1 MNRPFHAETD
11 IMPFDY
17 ETLLVLGGLLLLAGA
32 AVGFLAGLFGV
43 GGGAVSVPVLYEAFG
58 FMGIDDAVRMPLA
71 VGTSLALIVPTS
83 LQSARGHYLR
93 GAMDV
98 TVLRQWALPIL
109 LGVAVGAIVARY
121 SDPWVFKLV
130 FIGVAGVVSV
140 RMLRGSGWNIANT
153 LPGRGLMGVF
163 GAIIGFLSSLMGIGG
178 GAISNLLLS
187 LFGTPIHR
195 AVATSAGVGVL
206 ISIPGAIGYIYAG
219 WGKVGL
225 PPDALGYVSI
235 LGFLLLLPTS
245 LLTTRLGVRV
255 AHRLKKRQLELLF
268 GLFLMTVCL
277 RFIYDIISA

>member
-1 MNRPFHAETD
+1 MNFD
-11 IMPFDY
+11 I
-17 ETLLVLGGLLLLAGA
+17 ETLLVLGGLLLVAGA

-58 FMGIDDAVRMPLA
+58 FMGIEDGVRMPLA

-83 LQSARGHYLR
+83 LQSARSHYLR
-93 GAMDV
+93 GAMDLR
-98 TVLRQWALPIL
+98 VLRQWAVPIL
-109 LGVAVGAIVARY
+109 IGVSIGSVVARY
-121 SDPWVFKLV
+121 ADPWVFKLV
-130 FIGVAGVVSV
+130 FIGVAGLVSV
-140 RMLRGSGWNIANT
+140 RMLRGSGWNVADA
-153 LPGRGLMGVF
+153 LPGRGLMSMF
-163 GAIIGFLSSLMGIGG
+163 GMTIGFLSSLMGIGG
-178 GAISNLLLS
+178 GAISNLILS

-219 WGKVGL
+219 WGKAGL

-245 LLTTRLGVRV
+245 FLTTRFGVQA
-255 AHRLKKRQLELLF
+255 AHALKKRQLEVLF

-277 RFIYDIISA
+277 RFIYDMFIGGAS

>member
-1 MNRPFHAETD
+1 MNFD
-11 IMPFDY
+11 I
-17 ETLLVLGGLLLLAGA
+17 ETLLALGGLLLVAGA

-58 FMGIDDAVRMPLA
+58 FMGIEDGVRMPLA

-83 LQSARGHYLR
+83 LQSARSHYLR
-93 GAMDV
+93 GAMDLR
-98 TVLRQWALPIL
+98 VLRQWAVPIL
-109 LGVAVGAIVARY
+109 IGVSIGSVVARY
-121 SDPWVFKLV
+121 ADPWVFKLV
-130 FIGVAGVVSV
+130 FIGVAGLVSV
-140 RMLRGSGWNIANT
+140 RMLRGSGWNVADA
-153 LPGRGLMGVF
+153 LPGRGLMSMF
-163 GAIIGFLSSLMGIGG
+163 GMTIGFLSSLMGIGG
-178 GAISNLLLS
+178 GAISNLILS

-219 WGKVGL
+219 WGKAGL

-245 LLTTRLGVRV
+245 FLTTRFGVQA
-255 AHRLKKRQLELLF
+255 AHALKKRQLEVLF

-277 RFIYDIISA
+277 RFIYDMFIGGAS

>member
-1 MNRPFHAETD
+1 MNFD
-11 IMPFDY
+11 I
-17 ETLLVLGGLLLLAGA
+17 ETLLVLGGLLLVAGA

-58 FMGIDDAVRMPLA
+58 FMGIEDGVRMPLA

-83 LQSARGHYLR
+83 LQSARSHYLR
-93 GAMDV
+93 GAMDLR
-98 TVLRQWALPIL
+98 VLRQWAVPIL
-109 LGVAVGAIVARY
+109 IGVSIGSVVARY
-121 SDPWVFKLV
+121 ADPWVFKLV
-130 FIGVAGVVSV
+130 FIGVAGLVSV
-140 RMLRGSGWNIANT
+140 RMLRGSGWNVADA
-153 LPGRGLMGVF
+153 LPGRGLMSMF
-163 GAIIGFLSSLMGIGG
+163 GMTIGFLSSLMGIGG
-178 GAISNLLLS
+178 GAISNLILS

-219 WGKVGL
+219 WGKAGL

-245 LLTTRLGVRV
+245 FLTTRFGVQA
-255 AHRLKKRQLELLF
+255 AHALKKRQLEVLF

-277 RFIYDIISA
+277 RFIYDMFIGAS

>member
-1 MNRPFHAETD
+1 MNFD
-11 IMPFDY
+11 I
-17 ETLLVLGGLLLLAGA
+17 ETLLALGGLLLVAGA

-58 FMGIDDAVRMPLA
+58 FMGIDDGVRMPLA

-83 LQSARGHYLR
+83 LQSARSHYLR
-93 GAMDV
+93 GAMDLR
-98 TVLRQWALPIL
+98 VLRQWAVPIL
-109 LGVAVGAIVARY
+109 IGVSIGSVVARY
-121 SDPWVFKLV
+121 ADPWVFKLV
-130 FIGVAGVVSV
+130 FIGVAGLVSV
-140 RMLRGSGWNIANT
+140 RMLRGSGWNAADT
-153 LPGRGLMGVF
+153 LPGKGLMRLF
-163 GAIIGFLSSLMGIGG
+163 GMVIGFLSSLMGIGG
-178 GAISNLLLS
+178 GAISNLILS

-219 WGKVGL
+219 WGKAGL

-245 LLTTRLGVRV
+245 FLTTRFGVQA
-255 AHRLKKRQLELLF
+255 AHALKKRQLEVLF

-277 RFIYDIISA
+277 RFIYDMFIGGAS

>member
-1 MNRPFHAETD
+1 
-11 IMPFDY
+11 MPFDM
-17 ETLLVLGGLLLLAGA
+17 ETVLALAGLLLVAGA

-58 FMGIDDAVRMPLA
+58 LLGIDDSVRMPLA

-93 GAMDV
+93 GAIDMP
-98 TVLRQWALPIL
+98 TLRLWAFPIL
-109 LGVAVGAIVARY
+109 FGVIAGSVIARY

-140 RMLRGSGWNIANT
+140 RMLRGSGWTVAST
-153 LPGRGLMGVF
+153 LPGAGIMRLFGV
-163 GAIIGFLSSLMGIGG
+163 AIGFLSSLMGIGG
-178 GAISNLLLS
+178 GAISNLVLS

-206 ISIPGAIGYIYAG
+206 ISIPGAIGYIFAG
-219 WGKVGL
+219 WGKAGL
-225 PPDALGYVSI
+225 PLDAFGYVSL
-235 LGFLLLLPTS
+235 LGFLLMLPTS
-245 LLTTRLGVRV
+245 FLTTRFGVRA
-255 AHRLKKRQLELLF
+255 AHGLGKRQLELLF

-277 RFIYDIISA
+277 RFLYDLLA

>member
-1 MNRPFHAETD
+1 
-11 IMPFDY
+11 MPFDF
-17 ETLLVLGGLLLLAGA
+17 ETLLVLGGLLLVAGA

-58 FMGIDDAVRMPLA
+58 LMGIDDTVRMPLA

-93 GAMDV
+93 GAMDM
-98 TVLRQWALPIL
+98 TVLRQWAPPIL
-109 LGVAVGAIVARY
+109 FGVSIGAAVARY

-140 RMLRGSGWNIANT
+140 RMLRGSGWNLADG
-153 LPGRGLMGVF
+153 LPGKGLMRVF
-163 GAIIGFLSSLMGIGG
+163 GLVIGFLSSLMGIGG
-178 GAISNLLLS
+178 GAISNLILS

-225 PPDALGYVSI
+225 PADALGYISI
-235 LGFLLLLPTS
+235 LGFLLMLPTS
-245 LLTTRLGVRV
+245 LLTTRFGVRA
-255 AHRLKKRQLELLF
+255 AHGLKKRQLELLF

-277 RFIYDIISA
+277 RFLYDLVAA

>member
-1 MNRPFHAETD
+1 MNFD
-11 IMPFDY
+11 I
-17 ETLLVLGGLLLLAGA
+17 ETLLALGGLLLVAGA

-58 FMGIDDAVRMPLA
+58 FMGIDDGVRMPLA

-83 LQSARGHYLR
+83 LQSARSHYLR
-93 GAMDV
+93 GAMDLH
-98 TVLRQWALPIL
+98 VLRQWAVPIL
-109 LGVAVGAIVARY
+109 IGVSVGSVVARY
-121 SDPWVFKLV
+121 ADPWVFKLV
-130 FIGVAGVVSV
+130 FIGVAGLVSV
-140 RMLRGSGWNIANT
+140 RMLRGSGWNVADA
-153 LPGRGLMGVF
+153 LPGKGLMSVF
-163 GAIIGFLSSLMGIGG
+163 GMIIGFLSSLMGIGG
-178 GAISNLLLS
+178 GAISNLILS

-219 WGKVGL
+219 WGKAGL

-245 LLTTRLGVRV
+245 FLTTRFGVQA
-255 AHRLKKRQLELLF
+255 AHALKKRQLEVLF

-277 RFIYDIISA
+277 RFIYDMFFAGAS

>member
-1 MNRPFHAETD
+1 MNFD
-11 IMPFDY
+11 I
-17 ETLLVLGGLLLLAGA
+17 ETLLALGGLLLVAGA

-58 FMGIDDAVRMPLA
+58 FMGIDDGVRMPLA

-83 LQSARGHYLR
+83 LQSARSHYLR
-93 GAMDV
+93 GAMDLR
-98 TVLRQWALPIL
+98 VLRQWAVPIL
-109 LGVAVGAIVARY
+109 IGVSIGSVVARY
-121 SDPWVFKLV
+121 ADPWVFKLV
-130 FIGVAGVVSV
+130 FIGVAGLVSV
-140 RMLRGSGWNIANT
+140 RMLRGSGWNVADA
-153 LPGRGLMGVF
+153 LPGRGLMSMF
-163 GAIIGFLSSLMGIGG
+163 GMTIGFLSSLMGIGG
-178 GAISNLLLS
+178 GAISNLILS

-219 WGKVGL
+219 WGKAGL

-245 LLTTRLGVRV
+245 FLTTRFGVQA
-255 AHRLKKRQLELLF
+255 AHALKKRQLEVLF

-277 RFIYDIISA
+277 RFIYDMFIGGAS

>member
-1 MNRPFHAETD
+1 MNFD
-11 IMPFDY
+11 I
-17 ETLLVLGGLLLLAGA
+17 ETLLALGGLLLVAGA

-58 FMGIDDAVRMPLA
+58 FMGIDDGVRMPLA

-83 LQSARGHYLR
+83 LQSARSHYLR
-93 GAMDV
+93 GAMDLR
-98 TVLRQWALPIL
+98 VLRQWAVPIL
-109 LGVAVGAIVARY
+109 IGVSIGSVVARY
-121 SDPWVFKLV
+121 ADPWVFKLV
-130 FIGVAGVVSV
+130 FIGVAGLVSV
-140 RMLRGSGWNIANT
+140 RMLRGSGWNAADT
-153 LPGRGLMGVF
+153 LPRKGLMRVF
-163 GAIIGFLSSLMGIGG
+163 GMVIGFLSSLMGIGG
-178 GAISNLLLS
+178 GAISNLILS

-219 WGKVGL
+219 WGKAGL

-245 LLTTRLGVRV
+245 FLTTRFGVQA
-255 AHRLKKRQLELLF
+255 AHALKKRQLEVLF

-277 RFIYDIISA
+277 RFIYDMFIGGAS

>member
-1 MNRPFHAETD
+1 
-11 IMPFDY
+11 MPFDS
-17 ETLLVLGGLLLLAGA
+17 ETLLVLGGLLLVAGA

-58 FMGIDDAVRMPLA
+58 LMGIDDSVRMPLA

-93 GAMDV
+93 GAIDMK
-98 TVLRQWALPIL
+98 VLRQWAVPIL
-109 LGVAVGAIVARY
+109 IGVAIGSVVARY

-130 FIGVAGVVSV
+130 FIGVAGVVSI
-140 RMLRGSGWNIANT
+140 RMLRGSGWNVADS
-153 LPGRGLMGVF
+153 LPGTGVMRVF

-178 GAISNLLLS
+178 GAISNLILS

-219 WGKVGL
+219 WGKAGL
-225 PPDALGYVSI
+225 PADALGYVSI
-235 LGFLLLLPTS
+235 LGFLLMLPTS
-245 LLTTRLGVRV
+245 FLTTRFGVRA

-277 RFIYDIISA
+277 RFIYDIVAA

>member
-1 MNRPFHAETD
+1 
-11 IMPFDY
+11 MPFDF
-17 ETLLVLGGLLLLAGA
+17 ETLLVLGGLLLVAGA

-58 FMGIDDAVRMPLA
+58 LMGIDDTVRMPLA

-93 GAMDV
+93 GAMDM

-109 LGVAVGAIVARY
+109 LGVSIGAAVARY
-121 SDPWVFKLV
+121 ADPWVFKLV
-130 FIGVAGVVSV
+130 FVGVAGVVSV
-140 RMLRGSGWNIANT
+140 RMLRGSGWNVADS
-153 LPGRGLMGVF
+153 LPGKGLMRVF
-163 GAIIGFLSSLMGIGG
+163 GLIIGFLSSLMGIGG
-178 GAISNLLLS
+178 GAISNLILS

-219 WGKVGL
+219 WGKAGL
-225 PPDALGYVSI
+225 PADALGYISI
-235 LGFLLLLPTS
+235 LGFLLMLPTS
-245 LLTTRLGVRV
+245 LLTTRFGVRA
-255 AHRLKKRQLELLF
+255 AHGLKKRQLELLF

-277 RFIYDIISA
+277 RFIYDLVTQT